1 LSFYSLSPDRQTCL
15 LAIDVGTTHYKVGLF
30 GQDGSCLQV
39 ASRPTPVSS
48 STQGYHF
55 IPPGDLWSGIAQ
67 AVAGLQCSS
76 RSLVVAGIGIAST
89 AESGLL
95 VDRSDGTPRSVIF
108 PWFDT
113 SAGEQVEVI
122 EHKGEARERFMASGV
137 YPSFKCSLAKI
148 LWVKQHLELDL
159 QNAVWLSVADA
170 IAFHL
175 TGCFRTDYSLAGRTY
190 AFRIFEKEWDAD
202 WLKQFSLSPD
212 LFPPAMPAIQPA
224 GRLTASI
231 AALLD
236 LPAGI
241 PVCIAGHDH
250 ICAALA
256 VGAIRP
262 GVVLD
267 SMGTAEAL
275 VGAFPERPLKEEDYQ
290 SGFSIGCHVA
300 PGHFYWIGGLSTSG
314 GSLEW
319 LRKLVSED
327 GLSYADLASILE
339 EASQVPGDILFFPY
353 LAGSGAPHT
362 DQGMRG
368 AFVGLNLSHHL
379 GDLVKAVL
387 EGTAYEVELMRR
399 QGEVLTAKPINRLV
413 AAGGGVRNPRW
424 MQVKADVSGCPYE
437 LAQTSEA
444 VLLGAALIAGVGAG
458 LYAGIEEALNAV
470 TRPPENIYQPDLERH
485 AHYKTLFEQGFLKLQ
500 QPLRE
505 FYRKK

>member
-1 LSFYSLSPDRQTCL
+1 MPDGQTCL
-15 LAIDVGTTHYKVGLF
+15 LAIDVGTTHCKVGLF
-30 GQDGSCLQV
+30 DLDGSCLEV

-48 STQGYHF
+48 SAQGYHF

-76 RSLVVAGIGIAST
+76 RSLAVAGIGIAST

-95 VDRSDGTPRSVIF
+95 VDHSGGAPRSVIF

-122 EHKGEARERFMASGV
+122 EEKGETRERFMASGV

-148 LWVKQHLELDL
+148 LWVKQHLQLDL
-159 QNAVWLSVADA
+159 QHAVWLSVADA

-175 TGCFRTDYSLAGRTY
+175 TGCFQTDYSLAGRTY
-190 AFRIFEKEWDAD
+190 AFRIFEKEWDTD

-212 LFPPAMPAIQPA
+212 LFPPARPAIQPA
-224 GRLTASI
+224 GRLPAST

-256 VGAIRP
+256 VGAIDP
-262 GVVLD
+262 GVVMD

-314 GSLEW
+314 GAIEW
-319 LRKLVSED
+319 LRKLVSEED
-327 GLSYADLASILE
+327 LSYADLASLLE
-339 EASQVPGDILFFPY
+339 GTSRDPGDILFFPY
-353 LAGSGAPHT
+353 LAGLGSPHT
-362 DQGMRG
+362 DQEMRG
-368 AFVGLNLSHHL
+368 AFLGLRLSHGL
-379 GDLVKAVL
+379 GDLLKAVL
-387 EGTAYEVELMRR
+387 EGTAFEVEQMRR
-399 QGEVLTAKPINRLV
+399 QAEVLTAKPIHRLV

-424 MQVKADVSGCPYE
+424 LQIKADVCGCPYE

-444 VLLGAALIAGVGAG
+444 VLSGAGLVAGVGAG
-458 LYAGIEEALNAV
+458 LYAGIEEALKAV
-470 TRPPENIYQPDLERH
+470 SRPPEKVYQPDLERH
-485 AHYKTLFEQGFLKLQ
+485 ARYTTLFEQGFLKLQ
-500 QPLRE
+500 QPLRD